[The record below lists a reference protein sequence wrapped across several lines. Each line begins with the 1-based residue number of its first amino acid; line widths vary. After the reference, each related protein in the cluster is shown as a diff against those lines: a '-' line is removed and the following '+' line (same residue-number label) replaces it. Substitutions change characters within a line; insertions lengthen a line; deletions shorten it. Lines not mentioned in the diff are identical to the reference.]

1 MAKKSVAHL
10 GISIDLDS
18 RILRAGGKIVNGDG
32 EGEGADWLF
41 DNLSPRQAFLLGKQ
55 FGAVQG
61 MQLGLEVAS

>member
-18 RILRAGGKIVNGDG
+18 QILRAGGRVINGDG

-41 DNLSPRQAFLLGKQ
+41 DNLSPRQVFLLGQ
-55 FGAVQG
+55 QLGAARGFQS
-61 MQLGLEVAS
+61 GLEVAS